1 MDKTMKFM
9 HLADLHLGKR
19 VNEFSMLEDQK
30 YVLDQVLQR
39 IDEEGIE
46 GLLIAGDIYDR
57 QVPSVEAVRL
67 LDDFLTQVAG
77 RRVPVYMIGGNHD
90 STARLSFGARL
101 LTGSGVHMAS
111 EYDGIVER
119 ITVEDAFGMI
129 DLFLLPFLKPAQ
141 VRTVWKEKAEGVQT
155 YQDAVSFV
163 LDRIE
168 RNEKHR
174 SILLAHQFVTGAAVC
189 DSEEHAVGGLG
200 QIDAACFDGFDY
212 VALGHLH
219 GPQKVR
225 RDTLRYAGTLLKYS
239 FSEVNQKKS
248 VTIVELREKG
258 NILIDTRPV
267 RPLHEM
273 RIVRGSYEEV
283 TCRRNYENTDT
294 EDYVGITLTD
304 EEDIFDAVG
313 KLRAIYPNLM
323 KLGYDNTRTR
333 QDQIIAAP
341 EAVQEK
347 GPMELS
353 EELFMLQ
360 NNRPMSGQQ
369 REYLSGLISGIWG
382 M

>member
-1 MDKTMKFM
+1 M

-30 YVLDQVLQR
+30 YVLDQVLQW

-67 LDDFLTQVAG
+67 LDDFLTQVS
-77 RRVPVYMIGGNHD
+77 RLQVPVYMIGGNHD
-90 STARLSFGARL
+90 SAARISFGARL
-101 LTGSGVHMAS
+101 LARSGVHMAQ
-111 EYDGIVER
+111 EYDGTVEK
-119 ITVEDAFGMI
+119 ITVEDAFGLI
-129 DLFLLPFLKPAQ
+129 DLYLLPFLRPAQ
-141 VRTVWKEKAEGVQT
+141 VRACWQEEAEWVHT

-163 LDRIE
+163 LDRVE
-168 RNEKHR
+168 RNEEHR

-189 DSEEHAVGGLG
+189 DSEEHVVGGLD
-200 QIDAACFDGFDY
+200 QIDVSCLDGFDY

-219 GPQKVR
+219 GPQRVG
-225 RDTLRYAGTLLKYS
+225 RDTVRYAGTLLKYS
-239 FSEVNQKKS
+239 FSEVAQKKS
-248 VTIVELREKG
+248 AVIVELREKG

-273 RIVRGSYEEV
+273 RIIRGNYEEV

-294 EDYVGITLTD
+294 KDYVGIILTD
-304 EEDIFDAVG
+304 EEDVFDAVSR
-313 KLRAIYPNLM
+313 LRVIYPNLM
-323 KLGYDNTRTR
+323 KLGYDNARTR
-333 QDQIIAAP
+333 QDQTIAAP
-341 EAVQEK
+341 AAVQKK

-360 NNRPMSGQQ
+360 NNRPMSEQQ
-369 REYLSGLISGIWG
+369 KEYLGRLISEVWG
-382 M
+382 R